1 MWVVGNEWNY
11 NGLYNGMSPGAARD
25 RVRDVVNLIKE
36 TDATRPVATIYGEMP
51 DPLVIRSLPNVDVW
65 GLNVYRGID
74 FGDLFSVWQQRSRRP
89 MFLSEYGADA
99 YNSNEMSEDQASQA
113 EATTVL
119 TNQINANST
128 LKGGVCSGGAIFE
141 FADEWHKDQSGDP
154 NTHDTSGKAL
164 EEDPILIRHSMKNGG
179 D

>member
-11 NGLYNGMSPGAARD
+11 NGLYHGMSPAAARD
-25 RVRDVVNLIKE
+25 RVRDVVNLIKD

-51 DPLVIRSLPNVDVW
+51 DPLVICSLPNVDVW
-65 GLNVYRGID
+65 GLNVSRD
-74 FGDLFSVWQQRSRRP
+74 RLATFQWWQQRSRRP

-99 YNSNEMSEDQASQA
+99 YNSHVMSEDQASQA
-113 EATTVL
+113 EATIVL

-128 LKGGVCSGGAIFE
+128 LQGGVCSGGAIFE

-154 NTHDTSGKAL
+154 NTHDTSGNA
-164 EEDPILIRHSMKNGG
+164 P
-179 D
+179 